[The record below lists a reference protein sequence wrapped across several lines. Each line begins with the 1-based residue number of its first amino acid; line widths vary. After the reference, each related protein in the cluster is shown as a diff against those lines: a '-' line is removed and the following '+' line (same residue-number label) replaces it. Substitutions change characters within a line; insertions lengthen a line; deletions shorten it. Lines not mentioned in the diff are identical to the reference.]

1 MSVECKVIIG
11 HTVELA
17 RDLSHE
23 DFEKCEDFIDKYPEL
38 DEYNYHRSDREGK
51 LLLIGDGMSGDFL
64 RFVIVD
70 KYIDGGCIGDGNEF
84 FELAKPALPSM
95 EITEKLAAL
104 YEEYTGKPLTES
116 DIKYALWS
124 QWY

>member
-1 MSVECKVIIG
+1 MSVECRVIIG
-11 HTVELA
+11 HTVEIT

-23 DFEKCEDFIDKYPEL
+23 DFDKYHAFTDKHPEL
-38 DEYNYHRSDREGK
+38 DECTYHQDDLEGK
-51 LLLIGDGMSGDFL
+51 LLLMADGMSGDFL

-70 KYIDGGCIGDGNEF
+70 KHIDGGCLGDSNEF
-84 FELAKPALPSM
+84 FELAKPALPSR

-116 DIKYALWS
+116 DIKYAIWS

>member
-1 MSVECKVIIG
+1 MSVECRVIIG
-11 HTVELA
+11 HTVEIA

-23 DFEKCEDFIDKYPEL
+23 DFEKCEAFTDKYPEL
-38 DEYNYHRSDREGK
+38 DEYNYHRDDMEGK
-51 LLLIGDGMSGDFL
+51 LLLISDGMSGDFL

-70 KYIDGGCIGDGNEF
+70 KYIDGGCLGDGNEF
-84 FELAKPALPSM
+84 FELAKPALPSR
-95 EITEKLAAL
+95 ELAEKLAVL

>member
-1 MSVECKVIIG
+1 MSVECRVIIG
-11 HTVELA
+11 HTIELA

-23 DFEKCEDFIDKYPEL
+23 DFKKCHAFIDKYPEL
-38 DEYNYHRSDREGK
+38 DEYNYHRDNMEGK

-70 KYIDGGCIGDGNEF
+70 KYIDGGCLGDNNEF
-84 FELAKPALPSM
+84 FELAKPALPSI
-95 EITEKLAAL
+95 EITERLAAL

>member
-23 DFEKCEDFIDKYPEL
+23 DFEKCDAFITKYPEL
-38 DEYNYHRSDREGK
+38 DEYNYHRDDMEGK
-51 LLLIGDGMSGDFL
+51 LLLIGDGMNGDFL
-64 RFVIVD
+64 RLVIVD
-70 KYIDGGCIGDGNEF
+70 KYIDDASLGDSNEF

-104 YEEYTGKPLTES
+104 YEEYTGKSLTES
-116 DIKYALWS
+116 DIKYAIWS